1 MGVPRRRRAGGS
13 TGLREMR
20 LGGPRPLE
28 AESGDDFGS
37 ASSWFSGNPI
47 CFEFRHG
54 SMGRIG
60 APRAVPIF
68 VEPVRQKNPR
78 LDNRDRELPLL
89 RAQTKNAAHTSK
101 GCPNGRERSNAL
113 AFAVLRPAAVQCA
126 RDAHA

>member
-28 AESGDDFGS
+28 AESGDGFGS

-78 LDNRDRELPLL
+78 LDNRECL
-89 RAQTKNAAHTSK
+89 S
-101 GCPNGRERSNAL
+101 
-113 AFAVLRPAAVQCA
+113 
-126 RDAHA
+126 